1 MTSTVGKKLIT
12 AFIVVSI
19 ISAASGAYSFFVIR
33 EMNQTFTQVADTF
46 FEAKSYALKLE
57 GVVHEQNDSFRGY
70 LLTGSQED
78 LETFNQLNEET
89 NTIANELNLLLEN
102 EESKAFLDSI
112 VQKNS
117 SILDVSRNVTA
128 IYDTTPEVGISL
140 SNSDMSPL
148 AEKMANESSVFVTDL
163 DEKINSDLAGAAQS
177 MEQARFWSV
186 VITLLALAIA
196 VGLGILLTSRI
207 TKPLKS
213 MKTLAE
219 QMAQGDLTDN
229 SKPMRGKDEIA
240 GLHHSF
246 LQMRDHFRGL
256 IHQIS
261 FSATQVAASSEEL
274 LANAEQ
280 TSQATVQTAA
290 SIEDISKGSHDQMNA
305 SNTSVQRL
313 GLMTTDVKDMSQR
326 SETIEGYSVQSLTHA
341 EDGGRL
347 VEETLSNMNAIDHSV
362 QASDQAIQA
371 LTSRADEI
379 GTILDVIRSIAD
391 QTNLLALNAAIE
403 AARAG
408 ENGRGFAVV
417 ADEVRK
423 LAEQSAGSTHQI
435 NELIE
440 EMQKETGQSVQ
451 KMSDVKQEVTRG
463 LSTAAKTKE
472 KFQSIIESVQSMST
486 QIEQMN
492 QTARSLSN
500 NSEEVTQS
508 VTNMSAVADETN
520 SHSDTVS
527 AAAQQTLASMEE
539 VTQSASSLTDMAEEL
554 QSYVGRFILPQEAAA
569 GKADMVEEEWKEEDE
584 TADDTLDEHHHKTA

>member
-12 AFIVVSI
+12 AFIIVSI
-19 ISAASGAYSFFVIR
+19 ISAASGAYSYTVLR
-33 EMNQTFTQVADTF
+33 QMDQTFSQVADTF

-89 NTIANELNLLLEN
+89 NNIANDLNLLLEN

-112 VQKNS
+112 IQKNS
-117 SILDVSRNVTA
+117 SMLDVSKNVTA
-128 IYDTTPEVGISL
+128 IFDATPQVGISL
-140 SNSDMSPL
+140 ANSDMSPL
-148 AEKMANESSVFVTDL
+148 AERMAEESAVFVSNL
-163 DEKINSDLAGAAQS
+163 DEQINSDLSGASQS
-177 MEQARFWSV
+177 MEQARVWSV
-186 VITLLALAIA
+186 AITVLALVIAI
-196 VGLGILLTSRI
+196 GLGVVLTSRI

-219 QMAQGDLTDN
+219 QMARGDLTDD
-229 SKPMRGKDEIA
+229 SAPMKGKDEIA
-240 GLHHSF
+240 ALHHSF

-305 SNTSVQRL
+305 SNKSVQRL
-313 GLMTTDVKDMSQR
+313 GHMTTNVRDL
-326 SETIEGYSVQSLTHA
+326 SESAERIEKYSVQSLTHA
-341 EDGGRL
+341 EDGGLL

-362 QASDQAIQA
+362 QASDHAIHA

-408 ENGRGFAVV
+408 EHGRGFAVV

-435 NELIE
+435 NDLIE
-440 EMQKETGQSVQ
+440 EMQKETNQSVQ
-451 KMSDVKQEVTRG
+451 KMSDVKEEVTRG
-463 LSTAAKTKE
+463 LATAATTKE

-492 QTARSLSN
+492 QTARSLST
-500 NSEEVTQS
+500 NSEEVSQS
-508 VTNMSAVADETN
+508 VTTMAAVADETN

-539 VTQSASSLTDMAEEL
+539 VTQSASSLTGMAEEL
-554 QSYVGRFILPQEAAA
+554 QSYVGRFILPQESA
-569 GKADMVEEEWKEEDE
+569 GKTVPEEEEWTEEMREQE
-584 TADDTLDEHHHKTA
+584 TREEMEDHNKIA